1 MKEASRDQ
9 RACLN
14 RYYETRNGRGAT
26 RSAQTIGLMKMRI
39 TGGVPQLVLT
49 SPVSADPDF
58 RCSRHPSALCILAE
72 QAPDHTALVFTE
84 LDPMRG
90 RGRERARFQIRS
102 TPTPNMTGT
111 CHRTEPGLRF
121 SGSQRGQSPFC
132 RWPTKSTQH
141 LSVKA
146 WPKLYSLDWSADGRA
161 LFVSALANRGSVLL
175 HLGLNGHA
183 QKLWFVKGGIREP
196 GDLFDRP
203 LVPSAVPSP
212 DGRHL
217 AIQSQSVSANI
228 WLLENF

>member
-1 MKEASRDQ
+1 MFAASLGVVHSC
-9 RACLN
+9 RA
-14 RYYETRNGRGAT
+14 GA
-26 RSAQTIGLMKMRI
+26 RS
-39 TGGVPQLVLT
+39 
-49 SPVSADPDF
+49 
-58 RCSRHPSALCILAE
+58 H
-72 QAPDHTALVFTE
+72 
-84 LDPMRG
+84 
-90 RGRERARFQIRS
+90 RARVHRARPDAGTRTRES
-102 TPTPNMTGT
+102 TVSNPVNADAQYDWDLSPDGT
-111 CHRTEPGLRF
+111 RIAILRHSEGTITF
-121 SGSQRGQSPFC
+121 LSLADN
-132 RWPTKSTQH
+132 STQH